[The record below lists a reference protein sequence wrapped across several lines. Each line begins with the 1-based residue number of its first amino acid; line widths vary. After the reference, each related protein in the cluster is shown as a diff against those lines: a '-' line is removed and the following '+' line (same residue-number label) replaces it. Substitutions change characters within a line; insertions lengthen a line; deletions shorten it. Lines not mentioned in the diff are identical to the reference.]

1 MKKNLTSEQL
11 FRLNDVIKNQIQLL
25 NVGFYAFL
33 SKGEKNDEVD
43 YANKNHKLLKKST
56 DLIKKIEMF
65 FESQYKDEIES
76 PILSDEEILTLKE
89 ACEHYYKFKNLL
101 IDVMEIKKVKNSDAI
116 LKNIEKEKFEIEQA
130 KELVISLMEK

>member
-1 MKKNLTSEQL
+1 MQKKLTSEQF

-33 SKGEKNDEVD
+33 SKGEKSDEVD

-65 FESQYKDEIES
+65 FESQYKDEIEK
-76 PILSDEEILTLKE
+76 PLLSNEEVLTLKE

-101 IDVMEIKKVKNSDAI
+101 IDVMEVSKVKNADTI

-130 KELVISLMEK
+130 KELVISLMKK